1 MNFRLHRE
9 PSPRP
14 YLVSRLTQ
22 KQLPGTPREL
32 YNVACLRASLYFQP
46 KQRQPLPG
54 KIPSACS
61 SPTWQNRLLFQYL
74 FLLIHTGYP
83 PSHTHTHI
91 LSFSACPWLPL
102 PTCRINLLPLLQGP
116 EPMSRAQL
124 AKQALEEWEHF
135 NPTSRFATRKLGTH
149 TEMLPMQYRSV
160 FCKKTWISATRETQK
175 LVSYSLHSSIP
186 LGTLCKGNH

>member
-1 MNFRLHRE
+1 M
-9 PSPRP
+9 
-14 YLVSRLTQ
+14 
-22 KQLPGTPREL
+22 
-32 YNVACLRASLYFQP
+32 CLQGSLCFQP

-54 KIPSACS
+54 KILAACS
-61 SPTWQNRLLFQYL
+61 SPTWQHRLLFQHP

-83 PSHTHTHI
+83 SPPI

-102 PTCRINLLPLLQGP
+102 PTCRTNFLPLLQGP
-116 EPMSRAQL
+116 EPRSRAEL
-124 AKQALEEWEHF
+124 AQQALEEWEHF
-135 NPTSRFATRKLGTH
+135 NPTLGFATRKPGTH

-160 FCKKTWISATRETQK
+160 FYKKTWISATRQTQQ